1 MSLIFA
7 IDGASAATMNDRVG
21 SENLPLS
28 AQIRQWVRK
37 NSYKGKYHLQ
47 GIVGESM
54 IFDYVMIPAK
64 DAEGYAMDA
73 AQFGYLIEA
82 WLNDQVGVTCTTRV
96 DGTTVY
102 VTIY

>member
-1 MSLIFA
+1 
-7 IDGASAATMNDRVG
+7 
-21 SENLPLS
+21 
-28 AQIRQWVRK
+28 
-37 NSYKGKYHLQ
+37 
-47 GIVGESM
+47 
-54 IFDYVMIPAK
+54 MIPAK